1 MMEKTL
7 SRREF
12 LVSGGS
18 FLAGATVGSM
28 LGGSFLLPAS
38 ANEVPT
44 WPWPYKQLDPKA
56 AYKTGYDL
64 YYNGG

>member
-1 MMEKTL
+1 MTEKML

-12 LVSGGS
+12 LVGS
-18 FLAGATVGSM
+18 SSFMAGAAVGSM

-38 ANEVPT
+38 AAEVPE

-56 AYKTGYDL
+56 AYKAGYEL